1 MVRSFARTTFLAA
14 LAAVVACVVPGP
26 AEAKEYVPPALR
38 ELDIDQRIGD
48 SIDLS
53 RTFVDHE
60 GKDVSLGDY
69 FADGKPVLLTLNY
82 YRCRMLCSLQLN
94 ALMPAIK
101 GAGLGKDVALLTDGR
116 FSGGTTGL
124 CIGHIA
130 PEAAHG
136 GPIALIHEGDPI
148 RIDIAARRIDVL
160 VDDDVLAA
168 RRADWKAPEP
178 RYPTGAL
185 AKYAKLVGSAERGA
199 VCE

>member
-1 MVRSFARTTFLAA
+1 
-14 LAAVVACVVPGP
+14 
-26 AEAKEYVPPALR
+26 
-38 ELDIDQRIGD
+38 
-48 SIDLS
+48 
-53 RTFVDHE
+53 
-60 GKDVSLGDY
+60 
-69 FADGKPVLLTLNY
+69 
-82 YRCRMLCSLQLN
+82 
-94 ALMPAIK
+94 
-101 GAGLGKDVALLTDGR
+101 
-116 FSGGTTGL
+116 
-124 CIGHIA
+124 IGHIA